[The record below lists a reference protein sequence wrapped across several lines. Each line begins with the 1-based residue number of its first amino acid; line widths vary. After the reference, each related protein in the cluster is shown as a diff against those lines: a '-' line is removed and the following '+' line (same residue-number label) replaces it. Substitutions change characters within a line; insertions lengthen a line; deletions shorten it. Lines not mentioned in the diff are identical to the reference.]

1 MIRIVRLELKPENC
15 SEFEAFFEKT
25 KATIASMPGCN
36 GVKLY
41 KDADLSY
48 VYYTHSNWDS
58 VDALNA
64 YRDSEFFKKTWA
76 YTKTLFQ
83 NRASAFSLL
92 DL

>member
-15 SEFEAFFEKT
+15 SEFEVFFEKT
-25 KATIASMPGCN
+25 KDTIASMPGCN

-41 KDADLSY
+41 KDADLNN
-48 VYYTHSNWDS
+48 VYYTHSDWDS

-83 NRASAFSLL
+83 NRASAFSLI

>member
-15 SEFEAFFEKT
+15 SEFEAFFEKI
-25 KATIASMPGCN
+25 KDTIASMPGCN

-41 KDADLSY
+41 KDADMNN
-48 VYYTHSNWDS
+48 VYYTHSDWDS

-64 YRDSEFFKKTWA
+64 YRDSDFFKKTWA

-83 NRASAFSLL
+83 NRASAFSLI